1 MLVFNDETTK
11 GKNMNFSEMT
21 RDELRKL
28 AAEADI
34 RGRSKMTKAELAEA
48 LEYTYIGEPEP
59 QDTNVNAL
67 VTRDAPGMAYVNLN
81 TAKDNVAVITRKG
94 RRWELQTS
102 TGETMTIRARSIAKA
117 VKAWAKRLGI
127 MLNGIETVK
136 QF

>member
-59 QDTNVNAL
+59 QDTNVKAL
-67 VTRDAPGMAYVNLN
+67 ITRDAPGTGYVNLDTTKIN
-81 TAKDNVAVITRKG
+81 TAVLIRKG
-94 RRWELQTS
+94 KRWELRAM
-102 TGETMTIRARSIAKA
+102 TGAPENIRARSIAKA

-127 MLNGIETVK
+127 MLDGIETVK